1 MKKIFAL
8 LIIGLMII
16 TYTQASSQMN
26 TTNKTEINEWTGEIR
41 IEGKD
46 NTLWTGMITT
56 GETTFLARNY
66 ETGEFNEYTISYP
79 SVLGALDTAANIAG
93 FSYVIEYWPSWDAFL
108 LKSIGDDVDWWHYWV
123 DQNSPNIG
131 INAFEL
137 TQDHH
142 EIVIGYSETYDG
154 NALTISVDKSEVKKG
169 ENFTIHI
176 GDFNG
181 GSIGGAVINVGSENY
196 TSNNDG
202 KISASIS
209 EKGNY
214 VICAEKEDFVRSEKI
229 NIQVKKTKQQLI
241 PIPRILYDRF
251 PLLATYL
258 EHL

>member
-8 LIIGLMII
+8 LIIGLMVI

-26 TTNKTEINEWTGEIR
+26 TTNKTEINEWTGDIR

-46 NTLWTGMITT
+46 NTLWAGLITT

-79 SVLGALDTAANIAG
+79 SALGALDTAANIAG
-93 FSYVIEYWPSWDAFL
+93 FSYLIEYWPSWDAFL

-137 TQDHH
+137 TENNK

-169 ENFTIHI
+169 ENFTIHVS
-176 GDFNG
+176 DFNG
-181 GSIGGAVINVGSENY
+181 VSIAGALVFIGAENY
-196 TSNNDG
+196 TSNKDG

-209 EKGNY
+209 GKGDY
-214 VICAEKEDFVRSEKI
+214 VIYAEKDDFVRSEKI
-229 NIQVKKTKQQLI
+229 NIHVKKTKQKLP
-241 PIPRILYDRF
+241 PILRIIYDRF
-251 PLLATYL
+251 PLLVSYI